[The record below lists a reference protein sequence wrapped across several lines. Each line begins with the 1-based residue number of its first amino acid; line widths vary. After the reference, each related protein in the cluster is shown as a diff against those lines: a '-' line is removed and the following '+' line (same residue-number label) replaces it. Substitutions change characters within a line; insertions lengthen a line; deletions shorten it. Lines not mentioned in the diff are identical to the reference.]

1 MTGQAV
7 TLYRDNTLNGGAAT
21 TNQLL
26 YRGNYVSPLKTES
39 HIGIRTMRKP
49 LALFAIVASAA
60 TVSVAQAQTT
70 PESEGMYAGVF
81 GGVGAATAT
90 SLQQRGAVIL
100 PAGQPLSL
108 LPINA
113 QGSTSSSTSVAL
125 GGAQLGYEWSGLK
138 LGSDWAMRPAAELEG
153 IYIGKHSPTGEM
165 PVMPRFLGMQ
175 YVTVPTTV
183 GALMAN
189 AVFTFETPYSKSILP
204 YIGVGAGVA
213 HVSIKGADSAN
224 PSEPGINHFNS
235 DPDAS
240 DTAFAVQFK
249 AGLKGEITKRLT
261 LFAEYRRLSI
271 NSTSYKFGATDY
283 PGVHFPTH
291 TWKVDMGRQNYNLFV
306 AGLQYKF

>member
-1 MTGQAV
+1 
-7 TLYRDNTLNGGAAT
+7 
-21 TNQLL
+21 
-26 YRGNYVSPLKTES
+26 
-39 HIGIRTMRKP
+39 MRKP
-49 LALFAIVASAA
+49 LALFAIAASAA
-60 TVSVAQAQTT
+60 TLSVAQAQTT